1 MASFIG
7 VLRRPGTLLC
17 ILACS
22 LVAALFA
29 SGALAH
35 GGDEGEVVVHVTK
48 DGFEPRSVEIQ
59 AGDAVVFENVD
70 DEGHWPASDS
80 HPTHEEYSEF
90 DPKKPIQPN
99 TEWSFTFDKPGKW
112 EYHDHMNPYLMGEV
126 IVEEGKAPDA
136 SGHGGLFPAL
146 GAFFA
151 NAYEAAVSAL
161 VGQGEDSASAGGGE
175 EPGASA
181 DENSGG
187 LSDERYTERKDELLT
202 LVREE
207 NPRVAL
213 DRMREEIETNDA
225 LSRSCHALVHEVGRE
240 AYEKYGDFGEAM
252 KYRDELCNSG
262 YLHGIIESKF
272 SQSEDVF
279 ADMETM
285 CDRYEPG
292 SYMSWQCYH
301 GIGHGAMF
309 YTSNDLPRSLEMC
322 DGFESDF
329 GRSSCANGVF
339 MENFNTEQK
348 DHVSRYLKESD
359 PFYPCMKQA
368 DRHKADCYLYAPTYF
383 LVLNQDDYAA
393 ALDWCKG
400 AEAAFEQTCAR
411 GVGSQMMKENL
422 NDPKLVESTCM
433 KGEPEQTLA
442 CIEGMAGLYVN
453 HYGSLEPARD
463 LCARL
468 DAPNRRACYAT
479 VKAHAGLFRGQST

>member
-1 MASFIG
+1 MVNFVG
-7 VLRRPGTLLC
+7 TLRRPGALLC
-17 ILACS
+17 VFACS
-22 LVAALFA
+22 LVAASLAFA
-29 SGALAH
+29 DGALAH
-35 GGDEGEVVVHVTK
+35 EGEEGEVVVHVTEK
-48 DGFEPRSVEIQ
+48 GFEPESVKVR
-59 AGDAVVFENVD
+59 AGETVVFENMD

-80 HPTHEEYSEF
+80 HPTHEEHPAF
-90 DPKKPIQPN
+90 DPKKPVQPN
-99 TEWSFTFDKPGKW
+99 TEWGFTFDEPGKY

-126 IVEEGKAPDA
+126 IVEEDA
-136 SGHGGLFPAL
+136 ASAGAGGLFAAL
-146 GAFFA
+146 GIFLA
-151 NAYEAAVSAL
+151 NAYEAAVSVL
-161 VGQGEDSASAGGGE
+161 GGQDSASAGGGE
-175 EPGASA
+175 GESGGS
-181 DENSGG
+181 DGVDQGG
-187 LSDERYTERKDELLT
+187 LSDERYEERREELLT

-213 DRMREEIETNDA
+213 DHIRGEIETDDA

-279 ADMETM
+279 ADMKTM
-285 CDRYEPG
+285 CGRYEPG
-292 SYMSWQCYH
+292 RYMSWQCYH

-322 DGFESDF
+322 DGFEDEF

-348 DHVSRYLKESD
+348 AHVSKYLKESD
-359 PFYPCMKQA
+359 PFYPCKEQA
-368 DRHKADCYLYAPTYF
+368 ERHKADCYLYAPTYY
-383 LVLNQDDYAA
+383 LDLEADDYAA
-393 ALDWCKG
+393 ALEWCEG
-400 AEAAFEQTCAR
+400 AEAGFDSTCAR

-433 KGEPEQTLA
+433 RGEPEQTA
-442 CIEGMAGLYVN
+442 PCIEGMAGLYVN
-453 HYGSLEPARD
+453 HYGSLEPARE

-468 DAPNRRACYAT
+468 EKPNRRACNAS
-479 VKAHAGLFRGQST
+479 VEAHAFLFGDQPS